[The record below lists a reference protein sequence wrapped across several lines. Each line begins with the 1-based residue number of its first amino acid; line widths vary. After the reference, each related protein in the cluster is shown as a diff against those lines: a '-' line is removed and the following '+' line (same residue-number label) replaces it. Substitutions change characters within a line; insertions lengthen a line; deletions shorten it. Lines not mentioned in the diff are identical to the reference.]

1 MTERKLSRSIIFY
14 SSLSALA
21 LSGCSSVPQA
31 PPPPLAKQNAQQ
43 ASELDPRGVLEPQ
56 GATFST
62 PQRPTKTPPKDEA
75 VDDITARS
83 EQFAAMMEAW
93 MKNQQKNP
101 SENQLASDRSINEKV
116 SAAMDSKSIDP
127 TKVEPASN
135 TALATNQPI
144 TSAQLNQ
151 LNQPNQQPTQ
161 PRVEPKTN
169 PQPEESAVIA
179 NHTSVTIEK
188 NEPPAPNIRMPDQ
201 QVDPFAVLD
210 DRFTRRVQS
219 DPRDI
224 EAQLDLQL
232 LRYLNQKPIP
242 STNELAALPNE
253 DRELLTALLDGLA
266 NFRSTVSRSVSP
278 LAVEKARP
286 WLEAA
291 DRIRSRSDLS
301 ILSASL
307 CTSVRAYGNYDP
319 IEPLRFVASNPRPMV
334 FYCEVDG
341 FLSQLDKDQRW
352 ETKLSMELRLFTE
365 SGMEVWQDKT
375 ESVEDHSRRRRRDF
389 FINKRV
395 QFPSNLA
402 PGLYLLKSTV
412 QDLVANRVS
421 ETTISI
427 ELVPSTTTT
436 K

>member
-1 MTERKLSRSIIFY
+1 MTELKLARPFLL
-14 SSLSALA
+14 LSALGA
-21 LSGCSSVPQA
+21 LALTGCGGALQA
-31 PPPPLAKQNAQQ
+31 PPAPLAKQNAGR
-43 ASELDPRGVLEPQ
+43 SPKLDPPI
-56 GATFST
+56 ATFST
-62 PQRPTKTPPKDEA
+62 PEPPTKTLAKDQA

-83 EQFAAMMEAW
+83 EQFAQMMEAW
-93 MKNQQKNP
+93 MQNHPQNP
-101 SENQLASDRSINEKV
+101 MPSQLASDRTITPIPSTP
-116 SAAMDSKSIDP
+116 DSKPVDP
-127 TKVEPASN
+127 AEPKQG
-135 TALATNQPI
+135 TEFTTNQPI
-144 TSAQLNQ
+144 TSAQLNPSYEQPLQ
-151 LNQPNQQPTQ
+151 LQ
-161 PRVEPKTN
+161 PRVEPKKN
-169 PQPEESAVIA
+169 SEPEQSAA
-179 NHTSVTIEK
+179 MADQTSVLVEK
-188 NEPPAPNIRMPDQ
+188 NEPPAPNIRMPGPA
-201 QVDPFAVLD
+201 VDPFAILD

-232 LRYLNQKPIP
+232 LRYLNEKPIP
-242 STNELAALPNE
+242 SANELAALPNE

-266 NFRSTVSRSVSP
+266 NFKSTLTRSDSP
-278 LAVEKARP
+278 LAAEKARP

-291 DRIRSRSDLS
+291 ERIRSRSDLA

-319 IEPLRFVASNPRPMV
+319 IDPLRFVASNPRPMV

-341 FLSQLDKDQRW
+341 FLSQLGEDERW
-352 ETKLSMELRLFTE
+352 ETRLAMELRLFTE

-389 FINKRV
+389 FINKRI
-395 QFPSNLA
+395 QFPSNLS
-402 PGLYLLKSTV
+402 PGLYLLKCTV

-427 ELVPSTTTT
+427 ELVPSTATS

>member
-1 MTERKLSRSIIFY
+1 MTQKKLSRSILF
-14 SSLSALA
+14 LSTFSAVA
-21 LSGCSSVPQA
+21 LSGCSSAVQA
-31 PPPPLAKQNAQQ
+31 PPPKLKQSA
-43 ASELDPRGVLEPQ
+43 ARTEPLDPQPQ
-56 GATFST
+56 VATFST
-62 PQRPTKTPPKDEA
+62 PQRGDQPKDEA
-75 VDDITARS
+75 IDDITARS
-83 EQFAAMMEAW
+83 EKFAAMMDEW
-93 MKNQQKNP
+93 MKKHP
-101 SENQLASDRSINEKV
+101 EKVSESRLASDRVIIEKTSTNDPRV
-116 SAAMDSKSIDP
+116 DPKVNTKSTEP
-127 TKVEPASN
+127 SKVEPVSN
-135 TALATNQPI
+135 TELATNQPI
-144 TSAQLNQ
+144 TSAQLDVPIQ
-151 LNQPNQQPTQ
+151 KQ
-161 PRVEPKTN
+161 PRVEPTKVVE
-169 PQPEESAVIA
+169 PEDAPEESGAIA
-179 NHTSVTIEK
+179 DHTSVSVER
-188 NEPPAPNIRMPDQ
+188 NEPPAPTIRMPERP
-201 QVDPFAVLD
+201 VDPFAILD
-210 DRFTRRVQS
+210 DQFLRRVQA

-232 LRYLNQKPIP
+232 LRYLNEKPVP

-266 NFRSTVSRSVSP
+266 NFKSTVTRSDSP

-291 DRIRSRSDLS
+291 ERIRSRSDLS

-319 IEPLRFVASNPRPMV
+319 IEPLRFIASSPRPMV

-341 FLSQLDKDQRW
+341 FLSQLDKDQHW

-389 FINKRV
+389 FINKRI
-395 QFPSNLA
+395 QLPTNLA
-402 PGLYLLKSTV
+402 PGLYLMKCTV

-421 ETTISI
+421 ETTVSI
-427 ELVPSTTTT
+427 ELVPGGSTT